1 MRTNKCMAKE
11 GLIMNEVSE
20 AILEKAIESHA
31 SDIFIFPAIRGYE
44 IKIRTALGL
53 SKIKELGQQAG
64 KELLNYFKFQAQ
76 MDISERRRP
85 QVGAYQTEFRGE
97 KVFLRFSSVGEFE
110 GDESLVVRLIYEGK
124 SNNYFL
130 PEQFDLLK
138 RLTNQ
143 RGLIV
148 TSGPTGS
155 GKTST
160 MYELAQ
166 LVGEKKVV
174 MTIEDPVEV
183 WNPIFLQTQV
193 NLVAGITYPD
203 LLKAALRHRPDILI
217 IGEIRDQETAKISIN
232 AALSGHLVLAT
243 IHAKTALQTISRL
256 EGLGITK
263 DELCNCLTAVSYQ
276 RLLPIKDRNK
286 VACLMDIGYGKIL
299 DQAIMSN
306 DKRHNLRNWQSV
318 LEQLVERGKISE
330 DTKPL
335 YEEG

>member
-1 MRTNKCMAKE
+1 M
-11 GLIMNEVSE
+11 
-20 AILEKAIESHA
+20 
-31 SDIFIFPAIRGYE
+31 
-44 IKIRTALGL
+44 
-53 SKIKELGQQAG
+53 
-64 KELLNYFKFQAQ
+64 
-76 MDISERRRP
+76 
-85 QVGAYQTEFRGE
+85 GAYQTEFRGE

-143 RGLIV
+143 HGLIV

-183 WNPIFLQTQV
+183 WNPSFLQTQV

-286 VACLMDIGYGKIL
+286 VACLMDIGYGKVL

-306 DKRHNLRNWQSV
+306 DKRHDLRNWQSA

-330 DTKPL
+330 DTKHL